1 MIFGERQIQVPNITI
16 LLVGVALFIS
26 GCPRAEAP
34 EAKRTDPVILS
45 EGIITA
51 KASRFFESGSEEPFE
66 QFEIVGV
73 FPRFDLEKI
82 DVVDSLLGSRVPQ
95 SDDLALD
102 MCSSPAPVLG
112 SRARR
117 SADDETA
124 IELID
129 VGDVSLEYRGVRRA
143 VPTRTFPDLL
153 KVIDGVIYSA
163 NESRGVH
170 FLPGETYT
178 FRATGTDEVD
188 QFDVVLDAPDDLG
201 DVKLDGDLLVDHIPI
216 IRRGHDL
223 EISWEGEGYGDEVI
237 ATVNWTSMGL
247 PWSMMCR
254 MRDDG
259 YFVIPDRLT
268 DGMYDPLA
276 SDDHEMSLS
285 RIRQVSFRS
294 AGLSSGEFLFVVS
307 TNFLVGFESAQ

>member
-1 MIFGERQIQVPNITI
+1 MIFGERQIELSRIII
-16 LLVGVALFIS
+16 LLIGIAFFFS
-26 GCPRAEAP
+26 GCPRTEAP
-34 EAKRTDPVILS
+34 ETKRADPVILS

-82 DVVDSLLGSRVPQ
+82 DVVDSLLGSRGPQ

-102 MCSSPAPVLG
+102 TCSSPAPVLS

-117 SADDETA
+117 GADDETA

-201 DVKLDGDLLVDHIPI
+201 DVKLDGDLLVDHVPI
-216 IRRGHDL
+216 IRRGRDL
-223 EISWEGEGYGDEVI
+223 EISWEGEGYGDEVV

-247 PWSMMCR
+247 PWSLTCR

-259 YFVIPDRLT
+259 YFVIPGRFT
-268 DGMYDPLA
+268 AGMYDPLA

-294 AGLSSGEFLFVVS
+294 NGLSSGEFLFVVS
-307 TNFLVGFESAQ
+307 TNFLVRFESAR